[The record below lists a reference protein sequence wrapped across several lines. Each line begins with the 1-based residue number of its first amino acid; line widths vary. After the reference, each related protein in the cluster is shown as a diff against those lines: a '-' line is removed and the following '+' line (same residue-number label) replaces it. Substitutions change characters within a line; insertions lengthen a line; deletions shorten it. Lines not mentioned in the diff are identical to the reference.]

1 MASLLF
7 ERLEPLSEAHRE
19 LIHNF
24 QCGERSLDLWL
35 RSHAFP
41 NEARGGSRTFV
52 VRSTLTGE
60 LAGYF
65 CLSTHSV
72 VRSDFRA
79 KFKRDM
85 PDPIPAVLLGRL
97 AVATQFQNHGLGE
110 SMLHEAI
117 RKSKRIAE
125 ELGAAVLIVHPVS
138 ERASLFYRKHGFSN
152 TKNENP
158 MLFIDLHD
166 PTLMALT

>member
-1 MASLLF
+1 MASVLF
-7 ERLEPLSEAHRE
+7 KRPEPLSEVHRE

-35 RSHAFP
+35 RSHAFS

-52 VRSTLTGE
+52 VRSALTGE

-72 VRSDFRA
+72 VRSEFRA

-85 PDPIPAVLLGRL
+85 PDPIPAILLGRL
-97 AVATQFQNHGLGE
+97 AVDERYQNHGLGE

-117 RKSKRIAE
+117 RKSKMIADA
-125 ELGAAVLIVHPVS
+125 LGAAVLIVHPIS

-152 TKNENP
+152 TRNENP
-158 MLFIDLHD
+158 MLFVDLHD
-166 PTLMALT
+166 PLLEAMT